1 MANAT
6 AIYGLFPDPVSADRG
21 LNALQAAGVS
31 RGKIVVM
38 SSEPFDDYSFSH
50 AEHSAAMPWLAVMG
64 GVIGGS
70 IGFLLAA
77 AYTQEAYPLV
87 TGGMPII
94 APWPT
99 GIVTYELT
107 MLGAVIA
114 TAITL
119 LITTRL
125 PNWGAKLYDPEISNG
140 KILIGV
146 LDPSDD
152 ARAELDN
159 RLRGAGAERVKVTA
173 PGATR

>member
-1 MANAT
+1 MAIPA
-6 AIYGLFPDPVSADRG
+6 AIYGLFPGPASADRAV
-21 LNALQAAGVS
+21 NALQAAGVS
-31 RGKIVVM
+31 RSRIVVM
-38 SSEPFDDYSFSH
+38 SAEPFGEYSFSQTQH
-50 AEHSAAMPWLAVMG
+50 ATVMPWLAVLG
-64 GVIGGS
+64 GVIGGVS
-70 IGFLLAA
+70 GFLLAA
-77 AYTQEAYPLV
+77 YTQVAYPLN

-99 GIVTYELT
+99 GIITYELT

-114 TAITL
+114 TVITL
-119 LITTRL
+119 LITTGL

-140 KILIGV
+140 KILVGV

-159 RLRGAGAERVKVTA
+159 RLRSSGAEQVKATA